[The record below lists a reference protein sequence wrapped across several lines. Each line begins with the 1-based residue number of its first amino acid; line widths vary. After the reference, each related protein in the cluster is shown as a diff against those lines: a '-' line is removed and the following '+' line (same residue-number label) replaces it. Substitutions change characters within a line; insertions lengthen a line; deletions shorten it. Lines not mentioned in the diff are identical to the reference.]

1 MGCDRLEGFWVGTSP
16 TDRVFVFLTPGARST
31 EGESPFQVEAGQS
44 ISLEG
49 TLVPLPGAPET
60 PGVEAAEGADQLL
73 QQGHIVEATVIALT
87 WPLVE
92 CQIRPNSTNQE
103 RHMNIDK
110 SQILE
115 LLRSRGDDD
124 KAEQADR
131 ELPDQVDTDR
141 DSGLLDRFGLD
152 IGDLAK
158 KFGGGGLGKLIG

>member
-1 MGCDRLEGFWVGTSP
+1 
-16 TDRVFVFLTPGARST
+16 
-31 EGESPFQVEAGQS
+31 
-44 ISLEG
+44 
-49 TLVPLPGAPET
+49 
-60 PGVEAAEGADQLL
+60 
-73 QQGHIVEATVIALT
+73 
-87 WPLVE
+87 
-92 CQIRPNSTNQE
+92 
-103 RHMNIDK
+103 MNIDK